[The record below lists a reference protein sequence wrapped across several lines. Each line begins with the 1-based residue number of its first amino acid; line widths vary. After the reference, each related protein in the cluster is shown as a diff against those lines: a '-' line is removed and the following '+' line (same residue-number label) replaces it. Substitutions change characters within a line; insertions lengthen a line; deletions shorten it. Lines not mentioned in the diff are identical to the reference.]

1 MITDQ
6 SLATHPSSGCSDFDS
21 VKLEISKDEI
31 NSIDYPFLDDCNIN
45 PIFLVF
51 IPCVFYESTRTFQ
64 TLSKQIELQ
73 NPAGRHSPNFGQIAL
88 MTARIGGLNSISE
101 SREPRNAICL

>member
-6 SLATHPSSGCSDFDS
+6 SLATHPSSVSPSSGCSDFDS
-21 VKLEISKDEI
+21 VKLGISKDEI

-64 TLSKQIELQ
+64 TLSKPTL
-73 NPAGRHSPNFGQIAL
+73 
-88 MTARIGGLNSISE
+88 
-101 SREPRNAICL
+101 